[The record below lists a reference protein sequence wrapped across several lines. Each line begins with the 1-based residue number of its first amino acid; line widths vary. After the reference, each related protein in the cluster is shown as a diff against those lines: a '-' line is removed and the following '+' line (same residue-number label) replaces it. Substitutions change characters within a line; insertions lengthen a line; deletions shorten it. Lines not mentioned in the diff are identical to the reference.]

1 MEKQNKTNYK
11 QRKDMNDFENKDF
24 RLIGVINKTNR
35 RFKAL
40 VILYGPADN
49 GKTSIL
55 KKFICGR
62 SGLQYKQK
70 GDIRFSFQSNNQEFC
85 VCTGGDDREI
95 CEKNCFTF
103 DLVAARVD
111 TPLICISAARIGN
124 GSSSISDVF
133 DYYSRKIRED
143 CYITL
148 WINVKELLVTAAK
161 QAGILGYDKS
171 KDLKVQA
178 KNGLPVEDLTDKA
191 CDILE
196 KQIQEIEKL

>member
-1 MEKQNKTNYK
+1 M
-11 QRKDMNDFENKDF
+11 DDFENKDF
-24 RLIGVINKTNR
+24 SLIGKINKSKR
-35 RFKAL
+35 KFKAL
-40 VILYGPADN
+40 VILYGSADN
-49 GKTSIL
+49 GKTSVL
-55 KKFICGR
+55 KKFISKR
-62 SGLQYKQK
+62 SGFCPKQG
-70 GDIRFSFQSNNQEFC
+70 GDIRYRFQSNNQEFC

-124 GSSSISDVF
+124 GSSSISDAF

-143 CYITL
+143 CYVTL
-148 WINVKELLVTAAK
+148 WINIKELLATAAK

-171 KDLKVQA
+171 KDLKHQVISN
-178 KNGLPVEDLTDKA
+178 KSIDLLTNEA
-191 CDILE
+191 CKLLD

>member
-1 MEKQNKTNYK
+1 M
-11 QRKDMNDFENKDF
+11 DDFENKDF
-24 RLIGVINKTNR
+24 SLIGKINKSNR
-35 RFKAL
+35 KFKAL
-40 VILYGPADN
+40 VILYGTADN

-55 KKFICGR
+55 KKFIYRR
-62 SGLQYKQK
+62 SGFQPKQS
-70 GDIRFSFQSNNQEFC
+70 GDIRYRFQSNNQEFC

-103 DLVAARVD
+103 DLVAAKVG

-133 DYYSRKIRED
+133 DYYSRKIRDD

-148 WINVKELLVTAAK
+148 WINVKELLGTAAK

-171 KDLKVQA
+171 KNLEVQA
-178 KNGLPVEDLTDKA
+178 NNGLPVEDLTDKA